1 MFVDAS
7 ALVAILRRESDF
19 EVLAARLDHASDAIT
34 SPVAVLEAVMSL
46 GKQKGLPVAE
56 AREAVIGLL
65 ARSGTEVV
73 ALDEATGELAIDAH
87 ARFGKGS
94 RHPAR
99 LNLGDCFAYAMAKQH
114 GVPLLYKGDD
124 FSQTDLA

>member
-19 EVLAARLDHASDAIT
+19 EGLAFRLDRADDAIT
-34 SPVAVLEAVMSL
+34 SPVAVVEAVMSL
-46 GKQKGLPVAE
+46 GKQKRLPVAE
-56 AREAVIGLL
+56 AREAVSGLL
-65 ARSGTEVV
+65 TRSGIEVV
-73 ALDEATGELAIDAH
+73 VIDDATSELAIDAH

-94 RHPAR
+94 GHPAR

-124 FSQTDLA
+124 FSRTDLA